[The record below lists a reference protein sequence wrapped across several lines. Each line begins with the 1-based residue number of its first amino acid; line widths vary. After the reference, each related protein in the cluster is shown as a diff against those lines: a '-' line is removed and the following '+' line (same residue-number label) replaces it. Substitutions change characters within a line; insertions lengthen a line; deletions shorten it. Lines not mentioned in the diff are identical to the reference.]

1 MTIEAT
7 APAGAKE
14 ADREVANDPSL
25 PWREA
30 TSYCLKVFLV
40 MRVGLTVLALAGVA
54 LMPVNRKTEVPGWP
68 APETKP
74 GWSNAVTAFERWDA
88 LWFMR
93 IAEDGYTEDDGSAAF
108 FPAYPMAVRA
118 VSTVMGGHPLPAALL
133 ISNAAFLGALILLY
147 LLSRFEFNEQ
157 TARRAVLYASVFPT
171 AFFFIA
177 PYSES
182 LFLLLAL
189 GSILSAR
196 LGKWPAAGLLGA
208 LAAATRSIGIVLL
221 PALLVEAF
229 MQRRRGESRGA
240 LLRRGSWALS
250 AGLGTLLYLGYWKA
264 TSGSWLTPMS
274 KQSNWLREVAAPIGT
289 LIDGTEIAFRFIGSG
304 VAGYQLLDWLI
315 VVPVVIAT
323 GWAVIRLRPVYAVY
337 AVLSVAIP
345 LTLIYG
351 DRPFMSLPR
360 FAVVVWPVY
369 WMMSRAADRWDI
381 HNATTACSAVL
392 LGLFTVLF
400 VNWYWVF

>member
-7 APAGAKE
+7 EPAGAKE
-14 ADREVANDPSL
+14 ADRKVDNGL
-25 PWREA
+25 PVREA
-30 TSYCLKVFLV
+30 AAYCLKIFLI
-40 MRVGLTVLALAGVA
+40 MRIGLTILALAGVA
-54 LMPVNRKTEVPGWP
+54 LLPMNRKTLVPGWP

-108 FPAYPMAVRA
+108 FPGYPMAVRA
-118 VSTVMGGHPLPAALL
+118 VSTVLGGHPLPAALL

-147 LLSRFEFNEQ
+147 LLSRFEFDEK
-157 TARRAVLYASVFPT
+157 TARRSVLYASIFPT
-171 AFFFIA
+171 AFFFVA

-182 LFLLLAL
+182 LFLLIAL
-189 GSILSAR
+189 GSVLCAR
-196 LGKWPAAGLLGA
+196 LGKWPAAGLLAA
-208 LAAATRSIGIVLL
+208 LAALTRSIGIVLV

-229 MQRRRGESRGA
+229 MQRRRGEKLGAALWRG
-240 LLRRGSWALS
+240 GWALS

-264 TSGSWLTPMS
+264 TSGSWLTPVS

-289 LIDGTEIAFRFIGSG
+289 LIDGTEVAFRFVGSG

-315 VVPVVIAT
+315 VIPVVIAT
-323 GWAVIRLRPVYAVY
+323 AWTVIRLRPVYAVY
-337 AVLSVAIP
+337 AVLSVIIP
-345 LTLIYG
+345 LTLIFG

-360 FAVVVWPVY
+360 FALIVWPVY
-369 WMMSRAADRWDI
+369 WAMSKAADRWNI
-381 HNATTACSAVL
+381 HSAVTACSAAL
-392 LGLFTVLF
+392 LGLLTVLF
-400 VNWYWVF
+400 VNWYWIF